1 MRWVWDARRLEVVI
15 RRFGFGSVSRHRERV
30 QPQLPHEVACPRD
43 DASETRLTTLARD
56 LNAWE
61 IPDYAACGLVSSLA
75 DATSSSGIRRAC
87 HGIER
92 RPFLYGE
99 RCRSQGIRDEISV
112 ILDSMDRER
121 DANDAP
127 GNRQYRVVS
136 RRVGDRTRRTLVV
149 VAQGPLA
156 AALDAFAR
164 LYSSPPE
171 VIDVSA
177 LHSAG
182 EQSFLVTIEAAPRE
196 RYRLFVALDRIDPP
210 SRAGTR

>member
-1 MRWVWDARRLEVVI
+1 MFPRTGLRSDSQAPPGRGERSGAVSAVAIARRLEVIVP
-15 RRFGFGSVSRHRERV
+15 RFGFGSASRHRSFGTKWRTA
-30 QPQLPHEVACPRD
+30 PPPR
-43 DASETRLTTLARD
+43 ASPPLSRNR
-56 LNAWE
+56 
-61 IPDYAACGLVSSLA
+61 
-75 DATSSSGIRRAC
+75 TSTS
-87 HGIER
+87 
-92 RPFLYGE
+92 PLGE
-99 RCRSQGIRDEISV
+99 RCRSQGRRDGISV
-112 ILDSMDRER
+112 ILDSMHRER